1 MHDKKS
7 YQSVKELNSLEID
20 NNTFFSSENGKA
32 LSTPNNVEAPST
44 PAEKIL
50 LVQSKH
56 FETCKTVVVIFT
68 LENILKVNLLTNFYE
83 LHFY

>member
-32 LSTPNNVEAPST
+32 WSTPNNVEAPST
-44 PAEKIL
+44 PAEKKL

-56 FETCKTVVVIFT
+56 FEPVK
-68 LENILKVNLLTNFYE
+68 LL
-83 LHFY
+83 